1 LLARFS
7 ELKGSPESSDWEVV
21 CDCFLSS
28 CRLPAL
34 FAPAWSGSVF
44 WPETVQYQNIS
55 TEVDPKIIQL
65 RFGNNL
71 TETLTVCYLKNK
83 TKQKLF

>member
-1 LLARFS
+1 
-7 ELKGSPESSDWEVV
+7 
-21 CDCFLSS
+21 LSS

-44 WPETVQYQNIS
+44 WPEMVQYQNIS
-55 TEVDPKIIQL
+55 MEVAPKIIQL

-83 TKQKLF
+83 IKQKLF